1 MKRAALLALWSRQPG
16 KLGCP
21 CKPKNTHLL
30 LLYNKREIFFFVKL
44 QLRAESPVSS
54 QPRAR
59 QTKCADTLGK
69 ICPHGTPYQ
78 GQKCLVN
85 ERSTFALYRAHSPS
99 PSFPKAPLLKS
110 LAIGLCTRDPF
121 GVYPF
126 QMHKSS
132 SIVRKYIS
140 IYWCPVNFWGRNR
153 SVGPISHQ
161 PRATP
166 WID

>member
-1 MKRAALLALWSRQPG
+1 M
-16 KLGCP
+16 
-21 CKPKNTHLL
+21 
-30 LLYNKREIFFFVKL
+30 
-44 QLRAESPVSS
+44 
-54 QPRAR
+54 
-59 QTKCADTLGK
+59 
-69 ICPHGTPYQ
+69 
-78 GQKCLVN
+78 N

-153 SVGPISHQ
+153 SVGPKGGKTKGVEGEFGGVL
-161 PRATP
+161 RVRKLEGMG
-166 WID
+166 